1 MKLIGLFFPAIIS
14 VVIRQKRRNEDKR
27 ELLLILS
34 EYGLS
39 VLFCNLFSM
48 ILITYVLGI
57 GDVSM
62 SAFESFPFFT
72 KYTVIAVIIA
82 FVMPYLEEIY
92 KKYIQIKFIIEDKN
106 ENGSKNTEEK

>member
-1 MKLIGLFFPAIIS
+1 MTLIGLFFPAIIS
-14 VVIRQKRRNEDKR
+14 VVIRQKRKTGDKR
-27 ELLLILS
+27 ELLSILS

-48 ILITYVLGI
+48 IVITYVLGI
-57 GDVSM
+57 GDVAM

-82 FVMPYLEEIY
+82 FIMPYLEEIY
-92 KKYIQIKFIIEDKN
+92 KKYIQIKFVIEDKN
-106 ENGSKNTEEK
+106 ENKSKNMEEK